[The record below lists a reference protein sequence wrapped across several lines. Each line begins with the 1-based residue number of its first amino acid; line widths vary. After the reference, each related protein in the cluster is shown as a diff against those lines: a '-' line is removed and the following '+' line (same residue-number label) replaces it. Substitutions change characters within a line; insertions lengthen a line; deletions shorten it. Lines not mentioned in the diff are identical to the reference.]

1 MPGLWGSTD
10 IWLRI
15 STVRR
20 DIRRMGCRTRSAGLS
35 SSPLPPCHKAEEE
48 CWALELENGICS
60 MMIKALKFMCS
71 RFLFLNQSSF
81 GLHPPKQLARQVGTA
96 HHLRREGPRVG
107 ILGQLCSRASWKNA
121 PFLRF
126 ITPCLPSTGKWFEDQ
141 DREVGQERGAQ
152 EAD

>member
-1 MPGLWGSTD
+1 MPGLWGSRE
-10 IWLRI
+10 IWLRV

-20 DIRRMGCRTRSAGLS
+20 DIIRMGCRTRSAGLS
-35 SSPLPPCHKAEEE
+35 SSPLPPRPKAEEE

-60 MMIKALKFMCS
+60 RMIKALKFMCS
-71 RFLFLNQSSF
+71 RFLFLNQPSF

-107 ILGQLCSRASWKNA
+107 ILGQLCSSASWKNA